1 MNKDKSKL
9 IIEDHKSDFIFKKKE
24 SGLNI
29 QFNRVAF
36 IFFVFFIIYL
46 IYTIHLIHL
55 GLRKDNLK
63 KINNLP
69 QFNNQLYRA
78 DIIDINGNYLVKT
91 VKSIDI
97 GLKTS
102 DIINK
107 KKLLL
112 SLNIIFPDKNFYEIK
127 KKIENKNFFY
137 LEKKISEENYE
148 KIMQLGDKSLIPEE
162 KVLRMYPQKNL
173 FSHVLGQIDDDNNGI
188 SGLEKSLNEELK
200 KSQEPIKLTLDKDI
214 QFLIRKELIKYQ
226 EIFKSNGSAAI
237 LMDVNNGNILS
248 LVSLPDFNPN
258 ERQNVTDVNYIN
270 RVTKGTYEL
279 GSVFKAFTFASA
291 LNEKLIKPETKFLNL
306 PKSIKCDKYRIGEY
320 DNEIPSNL
328 TAEQILIRSGNIGS
342 VRIAQKVGAEKFKL
356 FLEKVGVLSEI
367 DFDIEEVAP
376 QKNYDFGKCRLAT
389 ASFGHGVATT
399 ILQLAKGYAVLSN
412 GGYEIKPTL
421 IYREKKINKK
431 NERILNKGISKQ
443 VVSALRKIVN
453 TEEGTAKFADVQSYE
468 IGGKTGT
475 ADQPE
480 GGAYS
485 EAKINTFASIFPT
498 SNPQFVFVVMLDTP
512 KKSKDYYY
520 KYRHQKGGWKGT
532 LYNTAGWT
540 SVELAGK
547 VIDKIGPI
555 LATKYIEVNWSC
567 VLEIIFIR

>member
-1 MNKDKSKL
+1 MVENKSK
-9 IIEDHKSDFIFKKKE
+9 ITIEDYKSNFTFQKKE
-24 SGLNI
+24 NSLNI

-36 IFFVFFIIYL
+36 IFFIFSIIYL
-46 IYTIHLIHL
+46 IYTIHLVHL
-55 GLRKDNLK
+55 GLKKSKFK

-69 QFNNQLYRA
+69 VSKNQLYRA
-78 DIIDINGNYLVKT
+78 DIIDINGNYLAKT
-91 VKSIDI
+91 VRSIDI

-102 DIINK
+102 DVINK

-112 SLNIIFPDKNFYEIK
+112 SLNIIFPDKNFNEIK
-127 KKIENKNFFY
+127 KKIGSKKFFY

-162 KVLRMYPQKNL
+162 KVLRIYPQKNL

-188 SGLEKSLNEELK
+188 SGLEKSLNEKLR
-200 KSQEPIKLTLDKDI
+200 KSKQPIRLTLDKDI
-214 QFLIRKELIKYQ
+214 QFLIRKELIKYE
-226 EIFKSNGSAAI
+226 EIFKSKGSAAI

-248 LVSLPDFNPN
+248 LVSLPDFDPN
-258 ERQNVTDVNYIN
+258 ERKNITNSNYIN

-279 GSVFKAFTFASA
+279 GSVFKVFTFASA
-291 LNEKLIKPETKFLNL
+291 LNEKIIKPDTEFLDL

-320 DNEIPSNL
+320 DNEIPSDL
-328 TAEQILIRSGNIGS
+328 TAEQILVRSGNIGS
-342 VRIAQKVGAEKFKL
+342 VRIAQKVGSEKFKL
-356 FLEKVGVLSEI
+356 FLEKIGILRNI
-367 DFDIEEVAP
+367 DFDIEEVAT

-389 ASFGHGVATT
+389 ASFGHGIATT
-399 ILQLAKGYAVLSN
+399 ILQLAKGYSILSN

-421 IYREKKINKK
+421 IYEENNFKKK
-431 NERILNKGISKQ
+431 NEKILNKGISEQ
-443 VVSALRKIVN
+443 VVGALRKIVN
-453 TEEGTAKFADVQSYE
+453 TEEGTAKFADVQNYE

-520 KYRHQKGGWKGT
+520 KYRHRKGGWKGT

-540 SVELAGK
+540 SVEVAGK

-555 LATKYIEVNWSC
+555 LATKYIEVN
-567 VLEIIFIR
+567 

>member
-1 MNKDKSKL
+1 MTEIKSKFT
-9 IIEDHKSDFIFKKKE
+9 IEDYKSDFTFKKKDN
-24 SGLNI
+24 GINI
-29 QFNRVAF
+29 HFNRVAF
-36 IFFVFFIIYL
+36 IFFIFFIIYL
-46 IYTIHLIHL
+46 VYTIHLIHL
-55 GLRKDNLK
+55 GSRNDKSE
-63 KINNLP
+63 KINNLSLYKSH
-69 QFNNQLYRA
+69 LYRS
-78 DIIDINGNYLVKT
+78 DIIDVNGNYLAKT

-112 SLNIIFPDKNFYEIK
+112 SLNIIFPNKNFHEIE
-127 KKIENKNFFY
+127 KKIENKKFFY

-148 KIMQLGDKSLIPEE
+148 KIMKLGDKSIVPEE
-162 KVLRMYPQKNL
+162 KVLRIYPQKNL

-188 SGLEKSLNEELK
+188 SGLEKSLNEDLK
-200 KSQEPIKLTLDKDI
+200 KSDDPIKLTVDKDI
-214 QFLIRKELIKYQ
+214 QFLIRKELMKYQ
-226 EIFKSNGSAAI
+226 EIFQSKGSAAI
-237 LMDVNNGNILS
+237 LMNVNNGNILS

-258 ERQNVTDVNYIN
+258 ERQNITDVNYIN

-279 GSVFKAFTFASA
+279 GSVFKTFAFASA
-291 LNEKLIKPETKFLNL
+291 LNEKLIKPETEFLDL

-320 DNEIPSNL
+320 DKEIPSDL
-328 TAEQILIRSGNIGS
+328 TAEQILVRSGNIGS
-342 VRIAQKVGAEKFKL
+342 VKIAQKVGSEKFKL
-356 FLEKVGVLSEI
+356 FLEKVGVLSDI

-389 ASFGHGVATT
+389 ASFGHGIATT
-399 ILQLAKGYAVLSN
+399 ILQLAKGYSVLSN

-421 IYREKKINKK
+421 IYKENNFNKK
-431 NERILNKGISKQ
+431 NKRILNRGISEQ

-453 TEEGTAKFADVQSYE
+453 TEEGTAKFADVQNYE
-468 IGGKTGT
+468 VGGKTGT

-520 KYRHQKGGWKGT
+520 KYRHRKGGWKGT

-540 SVELAGK
+540 SVEVAGK

-555 LATKYIEVNWSC
+555 LATKYIEVN
-567 VLEIIFIR
+567 